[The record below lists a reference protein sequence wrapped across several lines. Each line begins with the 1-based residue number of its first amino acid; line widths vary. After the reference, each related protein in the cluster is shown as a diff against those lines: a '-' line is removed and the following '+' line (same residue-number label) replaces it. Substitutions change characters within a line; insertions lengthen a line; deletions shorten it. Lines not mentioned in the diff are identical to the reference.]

1 MTTLQ
6 IYINPKLRKESSST
20 DENKSKFLTDDHGE
34 RVRGFVKIIL
44 AGAINQISG
53 TQHTSV
59 TKKKTS
65 RKNKKKR
72 KDFFQ
77 IFVKMKM
84 RRATFEA
91 EMQNGCEVESTSGE
105 RKEETV
111 IRINHHLLRHYHH
124 NCQSS
129 VMTDYVPVYH
139 HHHHHH
145 HHHHRRCHPDDDE
158 EGDQNVKWEEAGIKR
173 QDKNLNSGNCLG

>member
-111 IRINHHLLRHYHH
+111 IRIHHHLLCHNHH
-124 NCQSS
+124 NDDDDDWSS
-129 VMTDYVPVYH
+129 VMTMYQNIKIIIIIVVVVTPMMTRTGIRMLNG
-139 HHHHHH
+139 
-145 HHHHRRCHPDDDE
+145 RRLE
-158 EGDQNVKWEEAGIKR
+158 LSGRIKI
-173 QDKNLNSGNCLG
+173 

>member
-1 MTTLQ
+1 M
-6 IYINPKLRKESSST
+6 
-20 DENKSKFLTDDHGE
+20 G
-34 RVRGFVKIIL
+34 
-44 AGAINQISG
+44 
-53 TQHTSV
+53 
-59 TKKKTS
+59 
-65 RKNKKKR
+65 KNL
-72 KDFFQ
+72 Q

-84 RRATFEA
+84 GRATFEA
-91 EMQNGCEVESTSGE
+91 EMQNGCEVEEATSVE

-111 IRINHHLLRHYHH
+111 IRINHHLLRHFHH

>member
-1 MTTLQ
+1 M
-6 IYINPKLRKESSST
+6 
-20 DENKSKFLTDDHGE
+20 G
-34 RVRGFVKIIL
+34 
-44 AGAINQISG
+44 
-53 TQHTSV
+53 
-59 TKKKTS
+59 
-65 RKNKKKR
+65 
-72 KDFFQ
+72 
-77 IFVKMKM
+77 
-84 RRATFEA
+84 RATFEA
-91 EMQNGCEVESTSGE
+91 EMQNGCEVVEATSGE

-111 IRINHHLLRHYHH
+111 IRINHRLLRHSHH